1 MIWME
6 DEYCN
11 IPTLRYIRRSDITD
25 SNRKHYIG
33 RIDLVVLGYTHNTEF
48 YMGYHKKILS
58 IK

>member
-1 MIWME
+1 ME